1 MFPKHLLTGVSAA
14 LLIGAT
20 SAFVGT
26 AQDGFAGTT
35 SCNCPSSVGTFT
47 AAVPSALVESHV
59 CCTDVIIITL
69 SSGTLEV
76 VFSGIYDAGAGTENI
91 ALSPSAFAL
100 YIEITTPREW
110 TLLAKVPTISILNV
124 LNG

>member
-1 MFPKHLLTGVSAA
+1 MFLKYLLATVSAA

-26 AQDGFAGTT
+26 AQDGFAGVT
-35 SCNCPSSVGTFT
+35 SCNCPFSVGAFT

-69 SSGTLEV
+69 NSGTLEA

-91 ALSPSAFAL
+91 ALSLSAFAL
-100 YIEITTPREW
+100 VNASAEVVATGYGWQGKGR
-110 TLLAKVPTISILNV
+110 L
-124 LNG
+124 

>member
-1 MFPKHLLTGVSAA
+1 MFPKYLLASVSAA

-26 AQDGFAGTT
+26 AQDGFAGVT
-35 SCNCPSSVGTFT
+35 SCNCPSSVGAFT

-69 SSGTLEV
+69 NNGTMQA

-91 ALSPSAFAL
+91 ALSPSAFAVVDA
-100 YIEITTPREW
+100 ETG
-110 TLLAKVPTISILNV
+110 ISRR
-124 LNG
+124 GGSFGWQWG